1 MRKSLSEQICK
12 LCGIKPRIIQ
22 DYELNDIVIY
32 PDFENNNNNF
42 VRLGNIKLKY
52 NNYITIF
59 YIVNY
64 LSDNTW
70 SNKREFLINLV
81 SILKDECSCSY
92 YNNLREL
99 IKSRIRN
106 TIWEV

>member
-1 MRKSLSEQICK
+1 MSKSLSRKICE
-12 LCGIKPRIIQ
+12 LCGIKPKVIQ

-42 VRLGNIKLKY
+42 VRLGNLKLKY
-52 NNYITIF
+52 DNYTTIF
-59 YIVNY
+59 YTVNY

-70 SNKREFLINLV
+70 NNNREFLTNLLH
-81 SILKDECSCSY
+81 ILKDECSYSY
-92 YNNLREL
+92 YNNLRKL

-106 TIWEV
+106 TNWEV